1 MTSRTGLLALM
12 ASIAMT
18 GAAAADCRIMSF
30 IFHLS
35 QNDSVSTTGVSTRG
49 SACVTRL
56 RSGAT
61 SVFRSAA
68 VTMPPAKG
76 TLTEFGTMRFRYKP
90 RAGLKGTDRYGIRV
104 CGSDR
109 AGSGCSTIT
118 HVITLE

>member
-1 MTSRTGLLALM
+1 MTRTGVLALM
-12 ASIAMT
+12 ASVAMT
-18 GAAAADCRIMSF
+18 SVAAADCRIMRF
-30 IFHLS
+30 TFHLS
-35 QNDSVSTTGVSTRG
+35 QNDSVSTTGISTGG

-56 RSGAT
+56 WSGGA

-68 VTMPPAKG
+68 VTVPPTKG
-76 TLTEFGTMRFRYKP
+76 TVTESGTMRFRYKP
-90 RAGLKGTDRYGIRV
+90 SAGLKGTDRYSIRI

>member
-68 VTMPPAKG
+68 VTASPAKG

-90 RAGLKGTDRYGIRV
+90 SAGLKGTDRYSIRV